1 VLCPAGWDEPFG
13 LVAAEANA
21 CGTPVVG
28 FRRGGLSEVVADG
41 VTGILV
47 AAGDVAG
54 AAAGVGRA
62 DQLSRQSCRSHAE
75 RHLDLEATLDAHER
89 TYRRAVGNRG

>member
-1 VLCPAGWDEPFG
+1 M
-13 LVAAEANA
+13 
-21 CGTPVVG
+21 VG
-28 FRRGGLSEVVADG
+28 FRRGGLAEVVSDG

-47 AAGDVAG
+47 AAGDVAE

-62 DQLSRQSCRSHAE
+62 DELSRQACRSHAE

-89 TYRRAVGNRG
+89 VYRRAVGERS